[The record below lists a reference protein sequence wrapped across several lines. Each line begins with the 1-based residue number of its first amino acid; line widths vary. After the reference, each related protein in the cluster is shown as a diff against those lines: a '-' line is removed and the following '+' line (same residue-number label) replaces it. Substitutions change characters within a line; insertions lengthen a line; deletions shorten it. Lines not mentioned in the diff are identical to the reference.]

1 MAISKLRGVG
11 HVVQDSGTRVTVMHR
26 ARCRVQVDPVAEDLS
41 DDLDDAG

>member
-11 HVVQDSGTRVTVMHR
+11 PVVEDSGTRVTVLRR
-26 ARCRVQVDPVAEDLS
+26 AGCRVQVDPVAEDLS